1 MVHHNSALPPV
12 SPHNT
17 GLNCSQTGRNGPGGL
32 LPVWP
37 FGVIALFTLR
47 DHAVARAKGEYLNL
61 LFPPFCSSHFFPP
74 TTPCCPSVALLLC
87 TIPHQPSLPFHD
99 LRLVCMITLGFYE
112 LMSSSLLLPTHL
124 CLCTAFTS
132 PSRRYPPCHMPM
144 TASTTYCTCTHTP
157 ALWLAL
163 QSFFPFLLSCNPI
176 VTVPRC
182 RCPLAAVVCCRCC
195 LLLDNL

>member
-1 MVHHNSALPPV
+1 MNWVALNNWFILWFRVLQELWKLEPYPWYTII
-12 SPHNT
+12 PRYHRYHRHNT

-47 DHAVARAKGEYLNL
+47 DHAVARAQGEYLSL

-87 TIPHQPSLPFHD
+87 TIPLQPSLPFHD
-99 LRLVCMITLGFYE
+99 LPLVCMITLGFYE

-132 PSRRYPPCHMPM
+132 PSRRYRPCHMPM

-157 ALWLAL
+157 AL
-163 QSFFPFLLSCNPI
+163 
-176 VTVPRC
+176 
-182 RCPLAAVVCCRCC
+182 
-195 LLLDNL
+195 